1 MSKANGTY
9 EDSTALVYSPRITTN
24 LSTNTKKVTSIRIIR
39 REIVKGVERQKIDIR
54 KGFVFHESCP

>member
-24 LSTNTKKVTSIRIIR
+24 LSTNIKKETSIRIFR
-39 REIVKGVERQKIDIR
+39 REIVKGIERQKIDIG
-54 KGFVFHESCP
+54 KGPVCHENCS